1 MAASQLPTTFP
12 LTFTM
17 SANGPSSYNDVYGI
31 TWDNGVHGWVYGQN
45 FILARARPWRR
56 QRVAAR
62 RLTRARAAQVTH
74 NGGATWAAETP
85 NALVTASGAAGLIKS
100 FSNVP
105 TTH

>member
-1 MAASQLPTTFP
+1 MAASQLPVQFP

-17 SANGPSSYNDVYGI
+17 VNGGPSAYNDVYGI

-45 FILARARPWRR
+45 FILVRAPPAHARLRVLRLTCSRAR
-56 QRVAAR
+56 
-62 RLTRARAAQVTH
+62 AQVTH
-74 NGGATWAAETP
+74 NGGATWTSETP
-85 NALVTASGAAGLIKS
+85 NDLLTASGAAGVVKS